1 MLPNSVQLEA
11 TNNYKVNLTSF
22 AMKIVNFFLQL
33 LLALVMVHLV
43 ISSEDVVE
51 AVDKDEEYN
60 DTLYNLD
67 GNAPAMLNV
76 LLKLVRKWWFHRK
89 IKTAMN

>member
-76 LLKLVRKWWFHRK
+76 LLKLVRK
-89 IKTAMN
+89 